1 MAEPSPAKTL
11 TTYERGPTS
20 SEMAT
25 WDRLLAEH
33 QRAWTA
39 LHVCDAIWQN
49 AIIAA
54 QFATAQGVSIEM
66 IPAALE
72 QRYLNVRKNFSRLT
86 KAIRGAEDHT
96 LGVRFR
102 NGDIDIMATDLESA
116 QEQGFGA
123 VVLIIAGVVV
133 VAAAIGVAYWATQNA
148 LEISMQ
154 ARAIVQKADKQFC
167 ADPSSALCSE
177 WKAEKQTTVFQKN
190 ETLADT
196 IKSGISRVGG
206 GLVIGLI
213 ALVAVGLSWRRK

>member
-1 MAEPSPAKTL
+1 MAEPLPAPTL

-39 LHVCDAIWQN
+39 IHVCDAIWQN

-54 QFATAQGVSIEM
+54 QFAAEQGVSIET

-72 QRYLNVRKNFSRLT
+72 QRYLNVRQNFSRLT
-86 KAIRGAEDHT
+86 RAIRGAEDHT

-102 NGDIDIMATDLESA
+102 DGDVDIMATDLDSA

-154 ARAIVQKADKQFC
+154 ARAIVQKADRQFC

-177 WKAEKQTTVFQKN
+177 WKNEKKTTVFEKN

-213 ALVAVGLSWRRK
+213 ALIAVGLFWRKK